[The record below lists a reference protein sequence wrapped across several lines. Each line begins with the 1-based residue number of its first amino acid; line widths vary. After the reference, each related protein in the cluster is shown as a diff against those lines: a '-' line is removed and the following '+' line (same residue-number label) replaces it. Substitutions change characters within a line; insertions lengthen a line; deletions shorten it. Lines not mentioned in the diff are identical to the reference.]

1 MSLKD
6 FVQLQRLVVK
16 PEQLQN
22 GQLVLAPAQQHYL
35 LRVLRLAEGDRFIAM
50 DGLGH
55 AWLARLVQSSDPQV
69 QAEIVE
75 PITAHT
81 ELPIRVTLVAALPKG
96 NGFDDV
102 VRQATEL
109 GVDQILPV
117 MSDRTLLHPS
127 AQKVERWQRIANE
140 AAEQSE
146 RLCVPRIAEPI
157 SFTEHLQQEND
168 SQQQS
173 DVLMQ
178 KYLCVARGANYHLL
192 DRLQLS
198 ISDSTDSS
206 IVIAIGPEG
215 GWTDAEVA
223 RAIVT
228 GYQSV
233 SLGNRILRAV
243 TAPIVALSLIAAV
256 WEGVRSEE

>member
-1 MSLKD
+1 MSLKQ

-22 GQLVLAPAQQHYL
+22 GQLVLAPSQQHYL
-35 LRVLRLAEGDRFIAM
+35 KRVLRLAEGDRFIAM
-50 DGLGH
+50 DGLGR
-55 AWLARLVQSSDPQV
+55 AWLARLVQTSEPRM

-75 PITAHT
+75 SITTHT

-127 AQKVERWQRIANE
+127 TQKVERWQRITNE

-157 SFTEHLQQEND
+157 SFTEHLQQESD
-168 SQQQS
+168 RQQT
-173 DVLMQ
+173 DARLQ
-178 KYLCVARGANYHLL
+178 KYLCVARGAHYHLL
-192 DRLQLS
+192 DRLRLS
-198 ISDSTDSS
+198 IPDSVSAS

-215 GWTDAEVA
+215 GWTDAEIE
-223 RAIVT
+223 RAIAA
-228 GYQSV
+228 GYQTV
-233 SLGNRILRAV
+233 SLGTRILRAV
-243 TAPIVALSLIAAV
+243 TAPLVALSLVAAV

>member
-1 MSLKD
+1 M
-6 FVQLQRLVVK
+6 QLQRLVVE
-16 PEQLQN
+16 PGQLQN
-22 GQLVLAPAQQHYL
+22 GRLLLASSQQHYL
-35 LRVLRLAEGDRFIAM
+35 QRVLRLGEDDRFIVM

-55 AWLARLVQSSDPQV
+55 AWLATFVQSSDALV
-69 QAEIVE
+69 QAELLE
-75 PITAHT
+75 PITTHT

-146 RLCVPRIAEPI
+146 RLCVPRLNAPI
-157 SFTEHLQQEND
+157 SFSKYLQQESNNL
-168 SQQQS
+168 QTP

-178 KYLCVARGANYHLL
+178 KYLCIARGASHHLL
-192 DRLQLS
+192 DRLQVS
-198 ISDSTDSS
+198 IADAASPS

-215 GWTDAEVA
+215 GWTDAEVEQ
-223 RAIVT
+223 AIAV
-228 GYQSV
+228 GYQPV
-233 SLGNRILRAV
+233 SLGARILRAV
-243 TAPIVALSLIAAV
+243 TAPLVALSLIAAV
-256 WEGVRSEE
+256 YEKRVESRKG